1 MGRYLQICFSYARN
15 LWRKTSSLSRY
26 DRLLHFINELSFYQD
41 CVNMDIL
48 SIKKPSISNDIRK
61 DSYHTLHLPLIYQ
74 ILGKSSLMK
83 SEVVVKAIR
92 SYLHDKYSFPDYR
105 CVFPHIPRG
114 PLFLQNHSYL
124 NQNLKNKKVYF
135 LSAHFLHFL
144 DDLEVPTD
152 MI

>member
-1 MGRYLQICFSYARN
+1 
-15 LWRKTSSLSRY
+15 
-26 DRLLHFINELSFYQD
+26 
-41 CVNMDIL
+41 MDIL

-83 SEVVVKAIR
+83 SEVAVKAIR
-92 SYLHDKYSFPDYR
+92 SYLHDKYSSPDYR
-105 CVFPHIPRG
+105 CVFVHIPRG

-135 LSAHFLHFL
+135 LHAHFLHFR

-152 MI
+152 TI